1 MIRNAY
7 KANNLEEC
15 FEYLEQ
21 GYKIISGGT
30 DVVVQLQEGHLQEV
44 DLLDISSVEELQRII
59 EFEDKI
65 SIGAGMTFTD
75 ILSFEELFPYNLH
88 GFIESI
94 ESIGSPQIRNA
105 GTIGGNLCNGS
116 PAADSIP
123 PLIVL
128 DAILVIASKD
138 GEREMRIKDFFI
150 GKGKVALKKNEI
162 LKSIVFTIPEEEK
175 ELNFFKFNLRNALS
189 ITLGSIAT
197 LMKVEEGKITD
208 INIASGGFSAY
219 CQKEEDMEW
228 LFVGKTLEEAR
239 KLIPEAN
246 EIVQKRIEQFDD
258 EFKTMKL
265 VTLSGALK
273 TILKG

>member
-1 MIRNAY
+1 MINNVY
-7 KANNLEEC
+7 KARTLEEC
-15 FEYLEQ
+15 FEYLDK

-30 DVVVQLQEGHLQEV
+30 DIVVQLQEGHLKEV

-59 EFEDKI
+59 VFEDKV
-65 SIGAGMTFTD
+65 SIGAGMTFSEVLD
-75 ILSFEELFPYNLH
+75 FEELFPENLH

-94 ESIGSPQIRNA
+94 ESVGSPQIRNA
-105 GTIGGNLCNGS
+105 GTIGGNICNGS

-128 DAILVIASKD
+128 SAILVIASSE
-138 GEREMRIKDFFI
+138 GEREMRIEDFFI

-162 LKSIVFTIPEEEK
+162 LKSIVFSIPEDK
-175 ELNFFKFNLRNALS
+175 ELNFYKFNLRNALS

-197 LMKVEEGKITD
+197 LMKVEEGRITD

-219 CQKEEDMEW
+219 CQKEQEMEM
-228 LFVGKTLEEAR
+228 LFVGTQLEDAYN
-239 KLIPEAN
+239 LIPKASD
-246 EIVQKRIEQFDD
+246 IVQKRIEQFDD

-273 TILKG
+273 HVLKG